1 MRLPYQLFEF
11 FRSHQSTD
19 QALALITVL
28 HTEGS
33 TYSKAG
39 SQMLVNEAGDFQG
52 MLSGGC
58 LEGDLAD
65 RSKAIIASG
74 NAERVSYDLRA
85 DDEVF
90 GFGVGCEGVLNIFIQ
105 PLSASSGYE
114 PFASLIDTL
123 EHAPHADM
131 VHSDTDPDLGVT
143 RIKASLRLLVLGA
156 GQDAEPLV
164 TFAVALGWEVS
175 IVDHRPATTAR
186 LDNSSAAFV
195 KCVPA
200 SELETQIEL
209 SRFDAAIVMSHNL
222 TVDVTYLRALAGS
235 PIGFIGLLGP
245 PHRKEKILNELGS
258 DADLLLDRL
267 RGPVGRQIGGR
278 GAAAIALEI
287 AAELQAHFSE
297 D

>member
-11 FRSHQSTD
+11 FRSHQNSD

-74 NAERVSYDLRA
+74 IADRVSYDLRG
-85 DDEVF
+85 DDDVF

-105 PLSASSGYE
+105 PLTAAAGYE

-123 EHAPHADM
+123 EHAPYADM
-131 VHSDTDPDLGVT
+131 VHSDTDPDLGAT

-164 TFAVALGWEVS
+164 AFGVALGWEVCV
-175 IVDHRPATTAR
+175 VDHRPAAIAR
-186 LDNSSAAFV
+186 IGDSPAALI
-195 KCVPA
+195 KCIPA
-200 SELETQIEL
+200 TELELHVEL
-209 SRFDAAIVMSHNL
+209 NRFDVAIVMSHNL
-222 TVDVTYLRALAGS
+222 AVDAAYLRALAVS
-235 PIGFIGLLGP
+235 PIEFIGLLGP
-245 PHRKEKILNELGS
+245 PHRKEKILKELGS
-258 DADLLLDRL
+258 DADRLLDRL

-287 AAELQAHFSE
+287 VAELQAHFSE